1 MQVSLLLGKYALKA
15 FDFVKEKDAEQG
27 LSAKFT
33 DQIKDGALLAH
44 IEHLGCT
51 SNMLH
56 RTCSM
61 LTPVIARSSL
71 MKTPKPRTSA
81 PPCTWL
87 TISRPCAA
95 VESAKG
101 NIKQG

>member
-1 MQVSLLLGKYALKA
+1 VQVSLLLGKYALKA
-15 FDFVKEKDAEQG
+15 FDFAKEKDAEQG

-44 IEHLGCT
+44 IEHLRCLRCT

-61 LTPVIARSSL
+61 
-71 MKTPKPRTSA
+71 
-81 PPCTWL
+81 
-87 TISRPCAA
+87 
-95 VESAKG
+95 
-101 NIKQG
+101 